1 MDDFTEQDDRRL
13 RAALH
18 SVALP
23 VGLRER
29 IRERLRTESILHA
42 ELVNASTSSAV
53 VQTVATPTSQP
64 TEVRSYRRQIIGL
77 ALAASLVGLLVA
89 WANWNSPLSS
99 EHLASFT
106 LEQLDE
112 IRDDDTTWQSARP
125 SRLDA
130 LQTLGSKVRPFV
142 ALRFQERS
150 GGSISEK
157 CLVWEMQSTTT
168 NKRFYVFEFE
178 DSRVPSSLSPQLQA
192 INSVSGGMRLFAM
205 YSGQRVLVVAFEGR
219 AEDYLNLL
227 PSA

>member
-1 MDDFTEQDDRRL
+1 MDDFTEQDDQRL

-29 IRERLRTESILHA
+29 IRERLRTESILHSD
-42 ELVNASTSSAV
+42 LVGASASAT
-53 VQTVATPTSQP
+53 TVKAVAISNSQP
-64 TEVRSYRRQIIGL
+64 TEVRSYRRQFIGL
-77 ALAASLVGLLVA
+77 AVAASLVGLLVA
-89 WANWNSPLSS
+89 WANWNSPLSP
-99 EHLASFT
+99 EQLASFT

-112 IRDDDTTWQSARP
+112 IRDDDATWQAELP

-130 LQTLGSKVRPFV
+130 LRTLGSKVRPFV

-157 CLVWEMQSTTT
+157 CLVWELQSTTT
-168 NKRFYVFEFE
+168 NKRFFVFEFE
-178 DSRVPSSLSPQLQA
+178 DSGVPSALSSQLQA
-192 INSVSGGMRLFAM
+192 IYSVSGGMRLFAM
-205 YSGQRVLVVAFEGR
+205 YSSQRVLVVAFEGR

-227 PSA
+227 PAA